1 MSFSNVGRK
10 INKRYHSRYHSR
22 ALSFTWRSR
31 ATTTRTERA
40 QSGLWLPI
48 GTYGW
53 WRGGGT
59 HPVSA
64 PDGLTDPS
72 GAAVAQKDGEG
83 WTQARTHPGKGTD
96 FFFKHWT
103 TWFGY
108 KEQTDSAVDQKK
120 VQSSDYNKERE
131 EWRQA
136 RKKKKK
142 NAGNNRILQTMSSVK
157 QLSHPS
163 LSPLEVTR
171 LWCVFLV
178 SWAKRRR
185 MHGQQLRVPREETLW
200 TGKMGR
206 MEHLMSCTS
215 DF

>member
-40 QSGLWLPI
+40 QSGSWLPI

-53 WRGGGT
+53 WRAGGT

-64 PDGLTDPS
+64 PDRLTDPS
-72 GAAVAQKDGEG
+72 GTAVAQKDGEG

-96 FFFKHWT
+96 FSSNVGQHDLDTKSKQIQQWI
-103 TWFGY
+103 
-108 KEQTDSAVDQKK
+108 KKK

-136 RKKKKK
+136 RKKKK